1 MAFEEIEI
9 EGFVGQNPRYSSN
22 SEYPDMLSFS
32 VGVSQSTKN
41 KQTNEWESKT
51 TWYNVVSWS
60 GDKSK
65 YIFDRVLRGDKVVVK
80 GVPSVRV
87 WNDKEGQT
95 KATISINLKKIA
107 LMKKESDSGGSN
119 GSSAPAELPKST
131 AVISPKQVE
140 EFYDDQILF

>member
-22 SEYPDMLSFS
+22 IDYPDMLSFS

-41 KQTNEWESKT
+41 KQTDEWESKT
-51 TWYNVVSWS
+51 TWYNVVSWK

-87 WNDKEGQT
+87 WNDKDGQT

-107 LMKKESDSGGSN
+107 LMKKESDSDN
-119 GSSAPAELPKST
+119 NNSSLAPHKS
-131 AVISPKQVE
+131 ALVISPKQVE
-140 EFYDDQILF
+140 EFYDDEVPF

>member
-22 SEYPDMLSFS
+22 SDYPDMLSFS

-41 KQTNEWESKT
+41 KQTDEWESKT
-51 TWYNVVSWS
+51 TWYNVVSWR

-80 GVPSVRV
+80 GVPSVRL
-87 WNDKEGQT
+87 WDDKEGRT

-107 LMKKESDSGGSN
+107 LMKKESDSGSN
-119 GSSAPAELPKST
+119 HSSPPTEPQEST
-131 AVISPKQVE
+131 AVVSPKQVE
-140 EFYDDQILF
+140 EFDDNQIPF